1 MNEELPLSA
10 HDAAKVADARRRR
23 WLFGSA
29 SAAAGLAGAAL
40 GFWRLTAQDALP
52 QAVAAFWQLQLETP
66 SGEMLSMARF
76 KGAPLL
82 VNFWATWCPPCIEE
96 LPLLDAFFRENL
108 SNGWQVVG
116 IAVDKPAAV
125 REFLAR
131 QPLSFPSVMA
141 GFAGSELSKSLGNIS
156 GGLPFTVTM
165 GRDGNVTNR
174 KLGKVSVTDLSS
186 WRELK

>member
-1 MNEELPLSA
+1 
-10 HDAAKVADARRRR
+10 
-23 WLFGSA
+23 
-29 SAAAGLAGAAL
+29 
-40 GFWRLTAQDALP
+40 
-52 QAVAAFWQLQLETP
+52 
-66 SGEMLSMARF
+66 
-76 KGAPLL
+76 

-141 GFAGSELSKSLGNIS
+141 GFAGSELSKSLGNIN

-186 WRELK
+186 WGELK